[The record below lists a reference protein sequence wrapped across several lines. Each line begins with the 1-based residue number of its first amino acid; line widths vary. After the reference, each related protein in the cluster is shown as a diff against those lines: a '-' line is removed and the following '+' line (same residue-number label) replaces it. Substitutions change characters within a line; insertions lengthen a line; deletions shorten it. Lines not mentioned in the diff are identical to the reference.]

1 MLTDKQTL
9 ELQLQHENNTIA
21 FYDLVLQGIPEG
33 TLGHERAANARQ
45 WSMERRSS
53 LMAEL
58 RDYE

>member
-33 TLGHERAANARQ
+33 TLGYERATNARQ

>member
-1 MLTDKQTL
+1 MLTDKQIL

-33 TLGHERAANARQ
+33 TLGHERATNARQ
-45 WSMERRSS
+45 WAMERRSS

>member
-33 TLGHERAANARQ
+33 TLGHERATNARQ